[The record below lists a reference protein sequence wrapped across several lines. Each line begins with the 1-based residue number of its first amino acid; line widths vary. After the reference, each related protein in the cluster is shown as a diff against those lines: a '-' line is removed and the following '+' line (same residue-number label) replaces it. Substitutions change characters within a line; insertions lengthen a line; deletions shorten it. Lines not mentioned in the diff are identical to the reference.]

1 MIDTS
6 KVQFPL
12 TLAAFAILQRN
23 EMRRIP
29 TIEEMEIFSQIV
41 DTANVAYHAAA
52 AGDADTALG
61 ILNDILIAGAQT
73 PGAAP
78 VAAMCRGWVLLAI
91 GAGKDVFK
99 REIDSMEE

>member
-12 TLAAFAILQRN
+12 TLAAFASLQRN

-29 TIEEMEIFSQIV
+29 TIEEMEIFSQVV

-61 ILNDILIAGAQT
+61 ILHDIPIAGAQT

-78 VAAMCRGWVLLAI
+78 VAAMCRGWELLAI
-91 GAGKDVFK
+91 RAGKDVLK
-99 REIDSMEE
+99 REIDSTEE

>member
-29 TIEEMEIFSQIV
+29 TVEEMEIFSQIV

-91 GAGKDVFK
+91 RAGKDVLK

>member
-12 TLAAFAILQRN
+12 TLAAFASLQRN
-23 EMRRIP
+23 EMRRIH
-29 TIEEMEIFSQIV
+29 TVEEMEIFSQVV

-61 ILNDILIAGAQT
+61 ILNDILIAGAQA

-91 GAGKDVFK
+91 RAGKDVLK
-99 REIDSMEE
+99 REIDSTEE

>member
-78 VAAMCRGWVLLAI
+78 VAAMCQGWALKALLE
-91 GAGKDVFK
+91 GAKVVK
-99 REIDSMEE
+99 KKLDSMEG

>member
-12 TLAAFAILQRN
+12 TLAAFASLQRN
-23 EMRRIP
+23 EMCRIP

-61 ILNDILIAGAQT
+61 ILNDILIAGTQT

-91 GAGKDVFK
+91 RAGKDVLK

>member
-12 TLAAFAILQRN
+12 TLAGFASLQRN

-52 AGDADTALG
+52 AGDADTAVW
-61 ILNDILIAGAQT
+61 ILNDILIAGAQA

-91 GAGKDVFK
+91 RAGKDVLK
-99 REIDSMEE
+99 REIDSTEE

>member
-12 TLAAFAILQRN
+12 TLAAFASLQRN

-29 TIEEMEIFSQIV
+29 TIEEMEIFSQVV

-78 VAAMCRGWVLLAI
+78 VAAMCRGWVPLAI
-91 GAGKDVFK
+91 RAGKDVLK
-99 REIDSMEE
+99 REIDSTEE

>member
-29 TIEEMEIFSQIV
+29 TVEEMEIFSQIV

-91 GAGKDVFK
+91 RAGKDVLK
-99 REIDSMEE
+99 REIDSTEE

>member
-12 TLAAFAILQRN
+12 TLAGFASLQRN
-23 EMRRIP
+23 EMRRVP
-29 TIEEMEIFSQIV
+29 TVQEMEIFSQIV

-52 AGDADTALG
+52 AGDADTAVG

-91 GAGKDVFK
+91 RAGKDVLK
-99 REIDSMEE
+99 REIDSMEA

>member
-12 TLAAFAILQRN
+12 TLAAFASLQRN

-29 TIEEMEIFSQIV
+29 TVEEMEIFSQIV

-78 VAAMCRGWVLLAI
+78 VATMCQGWVLLAI
-91 GAGKDVFK
+91 RAGKDVLK
-99 REIDSMEE
+99 REIDSTEE

>member
-29 TIEEMEIFSQIV
+29 TVEEMEIFSQVV

-61 ILNDILIAGAQT
+61 ILNDILIAGAQA

-91 GAGKDVFK
+91 RAGKDVLK
-99 REIDSMEE
+99 REIDSTEE

>member
-1 MIDTS
+1 MIDTG

-12 TLAAFAILQRN
+12 TLAGFASLQRN
-23 EMRRIP
+23 EMRRVP
-29 TIEEMEIFSQIV
+29 TVQEMEIFSQIV

-52 AGDADTALG
+52 AGDADTAVG

-91 GAGKDVFK
+91 RAGKDVLK
-99 REIDSMEE
+99 REIDSMEA

>member
-12 TLAAFAILQRN
+12 TLAAFASLQRN

-29 TIEEMEIFSQIV
+29 TVEEMELFSQIV
-41 DTANVAYHAAA
+41 DTANMAYPAAA
-52 AGDADTALG
+52 AGDADTAVG

-91 GAGKDVFK
+91 RAGKGAQAGN
-99 REIDSMEE
+99 

>member
-12 TLAAFAILQRN
+12 TLAAFASLQRN

-29 TIEEMEIFSQIV
+29 TIEEMEIFSQVV

-91 GAGKDVFK
+91 RAGMDVLNL
-99 REIDSMEE
+99 EIDSVEE